1 MDNNTKFLVL
11 GSEGQLGHELINLLR
26 STKQNYVA
34 LNRQQLDLTNLK
46 NIKQVIKDNN
56 PSLVINCAAYT
67 AVDKA
72 EQEADLAMKINA
84 EAPAAIAQIS
94 QEIGNSL
101 IHISTDYVFDGC
113 NNIPYTEEAETNPA
127 SVYGQSK
134 LKGEQAVA
142 KYCDQHIIIRTAW
155 VYGVYGKGNFV
166 KTMIRLGMEKET
178 LRIVCDQIG
187 SPTWTGDLA
196 QAILSISSK
205 ITSETTG
212 IYHYTNSGVCSWY
225 DLAVATLEEAK
236 QLGFS
241 IQIKNIEPISSNE
254 YPTPAKRPHYS
265 VLSSQKI
272 SHILGNY
279 PPHWQK
285 SLCKMLG
292 EYAQENL

>member
-1 MDNNTKFLVL
+1 MDNNTKILVL
-11 GSEGQLGHELINLLR
+11 GSEGQLGHELVTLLEN
-26 STKQNYVA
+26 TKQDYTA
-34 LNRQQLDLTNLK
+34 LNRQQLDLTK
-46 NIKQVIKDNN
+46 PDKIKQIIQDNK
-56 PSLVINCAAYT
+56 PSLIINCAAYT

-72 EQEADLAMKINA
+72 EQEKELAMKVNA
-84 EAPAAIAQIS
+84 QAPAAIAQIS
-94 QEIGNSL
+94 QEIGSSL

-113 NNIPYTEEAETNPA
+113 NNIPYTEEAATNPA
-127 SVYGQSK
+127 SIYGQSK

-155 VYGVYGKGNFV
+155 VYGSYGKGNFV

-178 LRIVCDQIG
+178 LRVVCDQIG
-187 SPTWTGDLA
+187 SPTWTQNLA

-205 ITSETTG
+205 ITSETAG

-225 DLAVATLEEAK
+225 DLAVATLEGAK

-241 IQIKNIEPISSNE
+241 IKTKNIEPISSKE

-272 SHILGNY
+272 SHLLETY

-285 SLCKMLG
+285 SLHKMLG
-292 EYAQENL
+292 EYAQANL